1 MSLLNAKPPRTFH
14 RHPPMSPV
22 PSTLLITV
30 NYLALPLS
38 PLTLEDMI
46 LAVPQVT
53 QSSLPEIQS
62 SATVLRQD

>member
-1 MSLLNAKPPRTFH
+1 M
-14 RHPPMSPV
+14 

-30 NYLALPLS
+30 YYSTLLLS
-38 PLTLEDMI
+38 PLKLEDMI

-53 QSSLPEIQS
+53 QSSLLEIQS